1 MTQAKRIYLALSLT
15 TALCLCLASSA
26 SALTLGVGW
35 SGNPPANV
43 GEMPLVGKSGA
54 STFRVPM
61 GGGFGSE
68 ASDNNLVMA
77 AAENGVAIHAELS
90 SGTSSLPTGAART
103 EFIAWA
109 HRAVELYGY
118 NGQFWAAH
126 PSLPYRPIT
135 AWEVW
140 NEPNNQGIG
149 ATEYAQLLNEVANTI
164 QSASQSQAGRN
175 TDVLSAGL
183 LVWGNTGKG
192 SVGYLGAM
200 EYLAQA
206 YATFGSNANVTGVA
220 IHPYELDSG
229 TFLNGSKTSRIE
241 AFKYAV
247 AGYHTKLVELAKG
260 GSQKSLWITET
271 GWPAEGPY
279 AVGETE
285 QASLL
290 RQVVDYLRSNE
301 SSLNVKDLLWYNF
314 RDAPGAEN
322 WDNYCGLRAHDGHF
336 RLAWT
341 AFQEKAG
348 VAQVIPQGGDG
359 HPVSMRDPVTNQF
372 WIYYRGSEGYIRELY
387 RNPTTG
393 EWANNKVPATEAAAA
408 GASPAIGRNS
418 TTNAQWIYYQGADG
432 YIWELYRDPK
442 SGSWFNTK
450 IPNAQ
455 PAGEGSNPTMLGDP
469 TTGAAWIYYRA
480 SDGYLWELYRN
491 PTTGVWANNKVPAT
505 QSAAKGTTPV
515 IGRNS
520 TTNAQWI
527 YYQGADGYIW
537 ELYRD
542 PKTGNWFN
550 TKIPGAQA
558 ASPGSSPTML
568 GDPTTGEAWIEYRGS
583 DGYIWQLWRNPST
596 GIWANS
602 KFPTA
607 QM

>member
-1 MTQAKRIYLALSLT
+1 MAHVKRIYLVLSL
-15 TALCLCLASSA
+15 AVSLCFCLTSPA

-35 SGNPPANV
+35 SGNPAANV
-43 GEMPLVGKSGA
+43 AEMPLVGKSGA
-54 STFRVPM
+54 STFRAPM

-68 ASDNNLVMA
+68 VSDNSLVAA
-77 AAENGVAIHAELS
+77 AAESGVTIHAEVS
-90 SGTSSLPTGAART
+90 SGTNSLPTGAART

-126 PSLPYRPIT
+126 PSIPYRPIT
-135 AWEVW
+135 TWEVW
-140 NEPNNQGIG
+140 NEPNLQGIN

-164 QSASQSQAGRN
+164 QAASQSQAGRS
-175 TDVLSAGL
+175 TDVLSGGL
-183 LVWGNTGKG
+183 LVWGDVGSG
-192 SVGYLGAM
+192 SVGYYGAM
-200 EYLAQA
+200 AYLAQA
-206 YATFGSNANVTGVA
+206 YASFGSNGNVTGVA
-220 IHPYELDSG
+220 IHPYEVDSG
-229 TFLNGSKTSRIE
+229 TFLNGSKTSRVE
-241 AFKYAV
+241 AFRYAV

-260 GSQKSLWITET
+260 GPQKSLWITET

-279 AVGETE
+279 GIGEAE
-285 QASLL
+285 QANSL
-290 RQVVDYLRSNE
+290 RQVVDYLRNNE
-301 SSLNVKDLLWYNF
+301 SFLNVKDLLWYNF
-314 RDAPGAEN
+314 RDAPGTSN
-322 WDNYCGLRAHDGHF
+322 WDNFCGLRAHDGHF

-348 VAQVIPQGGDG
+348 VPQVIPQGGDA

-387 RNPTTG
+387 RDPQTG
-393 EWANNKVPATEAAAA
+393 N
-408 GASPAIGRNS
+408 
-418 TTNAQWIYYQGADG
+418 
-432 YIWELYRDPK
+432 
-442 SGSWFNTK
+442 WF
-450 IPNAQ
+450 
-455 PAGEGSNPTMLGDP
+455 
-469 TTGAAWIYYRA
+469 
-480 SDGYLWELYRN
+480 
-491 PTTGVWANNKVPAT
+491 NNKVPAT
-505 QSAAKGTTPV
+505 QAAEAGASPV
-515 IGRNS
+515 IGRNA

-550 TKIPGAQA
+550 TKIPNAQA

-583 DGYIWQLWRNPST
+583 DGYIWQLWRNPIT
-596 GIWANS
+596 GIWANG